1 MIGEETAMAKRLAV
15 LALTPT
21 MLLVAAAPPLAQE
34 EATRAGAAE
43 GPRHWRATGS
53 PEQG

>member
-15 LALTPT
+15 LTLT
-21 MLLVAAAPPLAQE
+21 MLLVAAAPVLAQE
-34 EATRAGAAE
+34 EATREGVAE
-43 GPRHWRATGS
+43 GPRPWRATGS